1 VYGLAYGAQS
11 ETLYIHLSEG
21 YPLQFGGIVVGFY
34 YSLACYV
41 AQEEEVECVYV
52 HSRVMVYIGDRELIF
67 NGFGVDDES
76 GFFLDFPHHALFG
89 ILVVIH
95 KTARQ
100 VEGAFGGLLTTPGN
114 QQFAF
119 VVQDKSGC

>member
-41 AQEEEVECVYV
+41 AQEEEVERVYV
-52 HSRVMVYIGDRELIF
+52 HTRVVINVGDRELVF
-67 NGFGVDDES
+67 DGVGIDVES

-89 ILVVIH
+89 VLVVIY
-95 KTARQ
+95 KSARQ
-100 VEGAFGGLLTTPGN
+100 VECALGRFLASCGY
-114 QQFAF
+114 
-119 VVQDKSGC
+119 

>member
-41 AQEEEVECVYV
+41 AQEEEVERVYV
-52 HSRVMVYIGDRELIF
+52 HSRIVVNIGDRELVF
-67 NGFGVDDES
+67 DGVGIDVES
-76 GFFLDFPHHALFG
+76 GFFLDFSHYALFG
-89 ILVVIH
+89 ILIVVH

-100 VEGAFGGLLTTPGN
+100 VKCTFGGLFAASGH

-119 VVQDKSGC
+119 VVQNKGGS